1 MTRQLRRLIILAAI
15 GAAAAACTPR
25 SSALD
30 PEKIIRYSKGRIALT
45 HASVIDGSGSPAR
58 DDQTVVIERD
68 RISAVGPSSEIAIPS
83 GATVIDLRDHTII
96 PGLVGMHD
104 HLFYAVEGGAQ
115 YVSLPRN
122 FAHLYL
128 AAGVTT
134 IRTAGAIDFGADLEM
149 MRDVQSGRDFGPKIH
164 PSSPYFEGTGN
175 IPGAVAHVNHLADQG
190 ATSIK
195 AYTSIAH
202 DELAAVI
209 AAAHKRGLTVTGHLC
224 AVGFNDAADLGIDNL
239 EHGLI
244 VDTEFYSRKVADQCP
259 DWGQSLGELSGMP
272 VEAPPIQNLIRHL
285 VDRHVAVTSTL
296 AVFETFGSRT
306 SFFDPRAYAVMN
318 SEATGQYRKA
328 LADRA
333 SYSPTLGRWDT
344 ALGLE
349 MAFEVSFVRAG
360 GLLMAGADPTGWGGV
375 VAGFADNRNIEL
387 LVEAGFT
394 VEEAVQIASANGAS
408 FLRESQRIGSV
419 LPGRQADLVVLRGPL
434 ATNVRAIRDVE
445 VVFKDGVGYDPA
457 RILAAEQ
464 GKVGRRNWV
473 LWIGMTAGPA
483 LVLVMVGLRVLR
495 QRAKRRPLQGLP
507 GRTGLPSKRSPR
519 A

>member
-1 MTRQLRRLIILAAI
+1 
-15 GAAAAACTPR
+15 
-25 SSALD
+25 
-30 PEKIIRYSKGRIALT
+30 
-45 HASVIDGSGSPAR
+45 
-58 DDQTVVIERD
+58 
-68 RISAVGPSSEIAIPS
+68 
-83 GATVIDLRDHTII
+83 
-96 PGLVGMHD
+96 
-104 HLFYAVEGGAQ
+104 
-115 YVSLPRN
+115 
-122 FAHLYL
+122 
-128 AAGVTT
+128 
-134 IRTAGAIDFGADLEM
+134 
-149 MRDVQSGRDFGPKIH
+149 
-164 PSSPYFEGTGN
+164 
-175 IPGAVAHVNHLADQG
+175 
-190 ATSIK
+190 
-195 AYTSIAH
+195 
-202 DELAAVI
+202 
-209 AAAHKRGLTVTGHLC
+209 
-224 AVGFNDAADLGIDNL
+224 
-239 EHGLI
+239 
-244 VDTEFYSRKVADQCP
+244 
-259 DWGQSLGELSGMP
+259 MP